1 MSIYQENAYA
11 HSIGWSIWHFEW
23 VTKYRYK
30 VFMDSNLQILCGIA
44 FDECNRRY
52 NLRIEDYDIQP
63 DHVHLLVYLKPT
75 MSPSRAV
82 GLIKGYSSRL
92 LFALEA
98 DRLRKHYWSTKNR
111 SLWGDGKF
119 MASVGH
125 ITLEKAKAYI
135 ENQEA
140 HHAKTNQL
148 NQRRNPRPLG
158 WGASNVCLLP
168 SNNISILSITAQ
180 PQQKHLKLL
189 SKSVLVKKSA
199 KNFLSWNKTQKPPC
213 SQRRHPRRILINND
227 SHVQ

>member
-30 VFMDSNLQILCGIA
+30 VFMDSDLQILCGIA
-44 FDECNRRY
+44 FEECNRRY

-75 MSPSRAV
+75 MSPSKAV

-140 HHAKTNQL
+140 HHAKTNQFH
-148 NQRRNPRPLG
+148 QRRNPRPLG
-158 WGASNVCLLP
+158 WGASIALWIIHVFLICWYWCISFQDLLVGLSFCLVVF
-168 SNNISILSITAQ
+168 
-180 PQQKHLKLL
+180 LK
-189 SKSVLVKKSA
+189 
-199 KNFLSWNKTQKPPC
+199 
-213 SQRRHPRRILINND
+213 
-227 SHVQ
+227 